1 MENSRT
7 VKELIE
13 TLSKFDGDEKVR
25 CFMEMG
31 QHRTKLYCEDGDFV
45 IFRNSVSQLI
55 LDVCGDVD
63 YED

>member
-13 TLSKFDGDEKVR
+13 TLSKFDGDEKIG
-25 CFMEMG
+25 CCMEMMN
-31 QHRTKLYCEDGDFV
+31 HRNTSYCEDGDFG
-45 IFRNSVSQLI
+45 IFRNSEGQLI
-55 LDVCGDVD
+55 LEVSGDVD